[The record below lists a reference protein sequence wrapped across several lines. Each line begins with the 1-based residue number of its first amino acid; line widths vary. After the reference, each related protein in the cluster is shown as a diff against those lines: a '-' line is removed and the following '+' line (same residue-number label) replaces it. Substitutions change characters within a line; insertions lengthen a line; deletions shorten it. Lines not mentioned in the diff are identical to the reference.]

1 MLPARETEHAMK
13 KPFWTPRTKLLFTLG
28 LVVLPAAALI
38 FFSAAHLKSIQRDHA
53 VEAAF
58 QRDFQQML
66 MISDKHMSQRIYEMV
81 DSARV
86 SFPCPVTGNVSEQLN
101 KILADHPWASQAFVF
116 DKMSGTVLRTQP
128 GRADDPDFESEGA
141 KLKEDVEKW
150 FEIEGET
157 MLGKLRKAQSKG
169 ESPYLAFSNMAMRG
183 GRHLYQTVIYF
194 PIDAAPPDRI
204 ALGGIAFDPEYLQ
217 NSFFPEALN
226 GIMAENGA
234 DAQHDS
240 AHPQTGVMLHF
251 YKDYEPIAASSG
263 WDGGRPEVEHK
274 MEGAFPDLTLA
285 IKYRGT
291 TIDAITQRFLRTS
304 YIILGVISLL
314 LIAGLFFTFR
324 SVNKAMELAKLK
336 SDIVSNV
343 SHELRTPLSLIRLYA
358 ETLELERVPDA
369 EKKLD
374 YYRIIRKES
383 ERLTALINNILD
395 FSRIEAGR
403 KEYEFRDTHLPSLVR
418 STMDAYR
425 YQIEQNGFSYEE
437 HITDDL
443 PPVRV
448 DREAIA
454 RSLLNLVNN
463 AIKYSASEK
472 YIAVSLYRNRD
483 SVNLEVVDHGIG
495 IPRTEQSKIFD
506 KFYRV
511 CDPLCHENKGSGLG
525 LSLVR
530 HIVHAHGGEIA
541 VESTPGRGS
550 KFTIVL
556 PLQPEAKPMSGATG
570 ARAEVHE
577 VGA

>member
-1 MLPARETEHAMK
+1 MK
-13 KPFWTPRTKLLFTLG
+13 KPFWNARTRMLLTLE
-28 LVVLPAAALI
+28 LVALPAAALVI
-38 FFSAAHLKSIQRDHA
+38 FSVVHLKSIQRDRA

-58 QRDFQQML
+58 ESDFHQML
-66 MISDKHMSQRIYEMV
+66 AIFDKRLTERAYDLADEVRHK
-81 DSARV
+81 
-86 SFPCPVTGNVSEQLN
+86 FPCPEAPTAQAELDKIVRDNPWIAHAFIYDKPTGTLVSS
-101 KILADHPWASQAFVF
+101 KSA
-116 DKMSGTVLRTQP
+116 KMSNP
-128 GRADDPDFESEGA
+128 ESRMEGK
-141 KLKEDVEKW
+141 KLQSDIQLW
-150 FEIEGET
+150 FNIEGE
-157 MLGKLRKAQSKG
+157 MLLGKVRKMQLKG
-169 ESPYLAFSNMAMRG
+169 HRPYDAFYYPATKG
-183 GRHLYQTVIYF
+183 DKHPYQNAVLF
-194 PIDAAPPDRI
+194 PVDAAGKDRI
-204 ALGGIAFDPEYLQ
+204 TIGGICFDADFLQ
-217 NSFFPEALN
+217 QHFFPDTLKAFLADTEA
-226 GIMAENGA
+226 
-234 DAQHDS
+234 DTPHDS
-240 AHPQTGVMLHF
+240 SRPKIGIVLHQTR
-251 YKDYEPIAASSG
+251 DWEPLAKSPN
-263 WDGGRPEVEHK
+263 WDGGEPEVEHK
-274 MEGAFPDLTLA
+274 IEGAFPELTLA
-285 IKYRGT
+285 IKYQGT
-291 TIDAITQRFLRTS
+291 TIKAITERFLRTS
-304 YIILGVISLL
+304 YITLGCISLL
-314 LIAGLFFTFR
+314 LISGLFFTYR
-324 SVNKAMELAKLK
+324 SVNKTMELAKLK

-358 ETLELERVPDA
+358 ETLELGRVPDKD
-369 EKKLD
+369 KKLD

-425 YQIEQNGFSYEE
+425 YQIQQNGFRYEE
-437 HITDDL
+437 RITNDL

-483 SVNLEVVDHGIG
+483 WVNLEVMDHGIG
-495 IPRTEQSKIFD
+495 IPRNEQSKIFD

-530 HIVHAHGGEIA
+530 HIVDAHGGEVA
-541 VESTPGRGS
+541 VESTPGKGS

-556 PLQPEAKPMSGATG
+556 PLQQQAKPLSAT
-570 ARAEVHE
+570 AASEEVHE